1 MVGGGPWLTKF
12 SACPSTSSAVPSQV
26 AGAGHYTI
34 ELATALVARTD
45 VDLMAV
51 SRRDDG
57 RRWQSIVGPSRV
69 AAVAPGPRPLRLG
82 WEQLRLS
89 GVVERL
95 DRSVHHGPHY
105 TMPEHSRVPVAVT
118 IHDLSFFVEPRW
130 HERSKV
136 VLFRRAIRVAAKRAA
151 AVICP
156 SATTAQELDRWCPTQ
171 GPVFVAHHG
180 VDTRRFSVAEPSS
193 GADAETLVALDPR
206 LVGGNPL
213 VVFVGTLEP
222 RKDVPTL
229 VRAFARTAGRHP
241 DALLVLVGRPAWGAE
256 AVDRAIGSSGFS
268 DRIVRTGYVGDE
280 SVPALLRA
288 ATVAAYPA
296 RYEGF
301 GLPALEALACG
312 APVVTTTGTA
322 MAEVT
327 GEVAVCVEP
336 GDESALADALDAEL
350 DGRPSAEA
358 EVRRREGLAIAARY
372 TWSASADRHV
382 DAYRHAAGRGDRRH
396 PGRGADHPVG

>member
-1 MVGGGPWLTKF
+1 MADEPLRLSLDV
-12 SACPSTSSAVPSQV
+12 SAVPNQV

-45 VDLMAV
+45 IDLVVV
-51 SRRDDG
+51 SRRADG
-57 RRWQSIVGPSRV
+57 HRWQSIVGPSRV
-69 AAVAPGPRPLRLG
+69 AAVAPGPRPLRLV

-89 GVVERL
+89 SVVEEL
-95 DRSVHHGPHY
+95 GRSVHHGPHY
-105 TMPEHSRVPVAVT
+105 TMPERSRVPVAVT
-118 IHDLSFFVEPRW
+118 IHDLSFFVEPAW

-136 VLFRRAIRVAAKRAA
+136 VLFRRAIRVAARRAA

-156 SATTAQELDRWCPTQ
+156 SATTAHELARWCPTR

-180 VDTRRFSVAEPSS
+180 VDTRRFSVNEPSS
-193 GADAETLVALDPR
+193 GADAEALAALDPR
-206 LVGGNPL
+206 LAGGNPL

-229 VRAFARTAGRHP
+229 VRAFARTAGCHP
-241 DALLVLVGRPAWGAE
+241 DALLVLVGRRAWGVD
-256 AVDRAIGSSGFS
+256 AVDRAVDSSGLS
-268 DRIVRTGYVGDE
+268 DRIVRTGYVADD

-312 APVVTTTGTA
+312 VPVVTTTGTA
-322 MAEVT
+322 MAEVA
-327 GEVAVCVEP
+327 GDVAVCVKP

-350 DGRPSAEA
+350 RGRPPA
-358 EVRRREGLAIAARY
+358 EVEARRREGLALAARY

-382 DAYRHAAGRGDRRH
+382 DAYRHAAGHGDRRH
-396 PGRGADHPVG
+396 PGRAADHPVG